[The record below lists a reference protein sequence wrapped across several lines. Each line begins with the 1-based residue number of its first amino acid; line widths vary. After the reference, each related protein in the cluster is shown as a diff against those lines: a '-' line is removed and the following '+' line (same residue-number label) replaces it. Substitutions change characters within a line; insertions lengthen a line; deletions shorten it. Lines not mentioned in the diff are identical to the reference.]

1 VCILYITMDSR
12 LIGPV
17 CLYSPNHMGERISSS
32 CVATQRHVLDRLR
45 GRVLGAT
52 QARRYLYVSAQPS
65 HPEL

>member
-1 VCILYITMDSR
+1 MCILYITMDSH

-32 CVATQRHVLDRLR
+32 CLATQRHVLGRLR
-45 GRVLGAT
+45 GGVLGAT
-52 QARRYLYVSAQPS
+52 QAKRHLYVSAQPS